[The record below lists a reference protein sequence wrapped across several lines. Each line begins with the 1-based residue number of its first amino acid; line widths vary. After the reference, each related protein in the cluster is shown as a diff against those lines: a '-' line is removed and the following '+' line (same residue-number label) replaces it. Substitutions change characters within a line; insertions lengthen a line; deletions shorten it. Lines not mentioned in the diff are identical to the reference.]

1 MKTFDDLVFKKHKI
15 IGTEGIQSTLEV
27 RPNILL
33 SVVAGTGMYS
43 TSKAGV
49 KKAAKSVNEVST
61 FEAAYKDENL
71 AVKDQEW
78 IVLGWQTRED
88 ITNLISKL
96 CSEN

>member
-1 MKTFDDLVFKKHKI
+1 MTKLMVVKYI
-15 IGTEGIQSTLEV
+15 ITQAL
-27 RPNILL
+27 
-33 SVVAGTGMYS
+33 
-43 TSKAGV
+43 KAGV

-61 FEAAYKDENL
+61 FEAAYIDENL
-71 AVKDQEW
+71 AVNDQEW